1 VLGGKLVFE
10 WSLEALLSF
19 GCDPVVC
26 VFPAEH
32 LELAGKRVRRERVVS
47 TVGGPSRQ
55 ASVAAGLELVD
66 APTVIV
72 HDAARPFVTKTMLA
86 AVTDGLPEN
95 DGAITALRM
104 NETLKRAD
112 DDLVIETVDRS
123 HLWRSQTPQAFRT
136 EALKEAHSRAA
147 SESFA
152 ATDDAQLIERCGGR
166 IAIVPGDPANI
177 KLTYEDDFVVAQA
190 MIESMG
196 AGR

>member
-1 VLGGKLVFE
+1 MLGGKLVFE

-26 VFPAEH
+26 VFPTDH
-32 LELAGKRVRRERVVS
+32 LDWAGEKILRDRVIS
-47 TVGGPSRQ
+47 TGGGPNRQ
-55 ASVAAGLELVD
+55 TSVAAGLELVD

-72 HDAARPFVTKTMLA
+72 HDAARPFVTQAMLA
-86 AVTDGLPEN
+86 AVTDGLSEQ

-123 HLWRSQTPQAFRT
+123 DLWRSQTPQAFRT
-136 EALKEAHSRAA
+136 EALKQAHSKARD
-147 SESFA
+147 ESFA
-152 ATDDAQLIERCGGR
+152 ATDDAQLIERSGGR
-166 IAIVPGDPANI
+166 IAIVPGDPMNI
-177 KLTYEDDFVVAQA
+177 KLTYEEDFVVAEA
-190 MIESMG
+190 MVESMG

>member
-1 VLGGKLVFE
+1 MLGEKLVFE

-26 VFPAEH
+26 VFPTKH
-32 LELAGKRVRRERVVS
+32 LEWAGQKVRRDRVIS
-47 TVGGPSRQ
+47 TGGGRSRQ

-66 APTVIV
+66 ASIVIV
-72 HDAARPFVTKTMLA
+72 HDAARPFVTQAMLA
-86 AVTDGLPEN
+86 AVTDRLSEH

-104 NETLKRAD
+104 NETLKRAG

-123 HLWRSQTPQAFRT
+123 NLWRSQTPQAFRT
-136 EALKEAHSRAA
+136 VALKQAHSKARD
-147 SESFA
+147 ESFA
-152 ATDDAQLIERCGGR
+152 ATDDAQLIERYGGR

-190 MIESMG
+190 MIESTG

>member
-1 VLGGKLVFE
+1 MFE
-10 WSLEALLSF
+10 WALEALLRF

-26 VFPAEH
+26 VFPMEH
-32 LELAGKRVRRERVVS
+32 LDWAAEKVRRDRVIS
-47 TVGGPSRQ
+47 TGGGPNRQ

-72 HDAARPFVTKTMLA
+72 HDAARPFVTQAMLA
-86 AVTDGLPEN
+86 AVTDRLSEH

-112 DDLVIETVDRS
+112 DDVVIETVDRS
-123 HLWRSQTPQAFRT
+123 NLWRSQTPQAFRT
-136 EALKEAHSRAA
+136 EALKQAHSKARD
-147 SESFA
+147 ESFA
-152 ATDDAQLIERCGGR
+152 ATDDAQLIERSGGR

-177 KLTYEDDFVVAQA
+177 KLTYEEDFAVAKA
-190 MIESMG
+190 IVETG

>member
-1 VLGGKLVFE
+1 MLVFE

-26 VFPAEH
+26 VFPTEH
-32 LELAGKRVRRERVVS
+32 LEWAGQKVRRDRVIS
-47 TVGGPSRQ
+47 TGGGPSRQ

-66 APTVIV
+66 APAVIV
-72 HDAARPFVTKTMLA
+72 HDAARPFVTQAMLA
-86 AVTDGLPEN
+86 AVTDRLSQH

-104 NETLKRAD
+104 NETLKRAE

-123 HLWRSQTPQAFRT
+123 DLWRSQTPQAFRT
-136 EALKEAHSRAA
+136 EALKQAHTRARD
-147 SESFA
+147 EPFT
-152 ATDDAQLIERCGGR
+152 ATDDAQLVERYGGR

-190 MIESMG
+190 MIESTG